1 MRLHSQ
7 TANDRSGR
15 MNKSSSNSNRGS
27 SYYKNARVLKSEII
41 KIQPSIQIRRYIN
54 IGNYK
59 TGVEYTLCKN
69 NLTNATQIT
78 HLWIYLCILKLL
90 GFWFRLCIIIDY
102 GLKKKRKQ
110 LHCIC
115 IINVF
120 IVHVMGNPSY
130 SLLVQDRNKS
140 FPEIVERCN
149 NRLRFDSFVTLPHTH
164 T

>member
-102 GLKKKRKQ
+102 GLKKKKKATPLYLYHKCIHCACYGQSQ
-110 LHCIC
+110 LL
-115 IINVF
+115 F
-120 IVHVMGNPSY
+120 ASSGP
-130 SLLVQDRNKS
+130 Q
-140 FPEIVERCN
+140 
-149 NRLRFDSFVTLPHTH
+149 
-164 T
+164 